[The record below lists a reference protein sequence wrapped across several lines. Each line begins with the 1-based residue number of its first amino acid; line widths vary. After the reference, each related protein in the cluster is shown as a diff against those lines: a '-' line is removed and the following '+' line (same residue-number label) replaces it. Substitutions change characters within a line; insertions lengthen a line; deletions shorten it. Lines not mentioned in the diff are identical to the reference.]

1 MPSLWR
7 DGRASIAPDELTDDR
22 CDDVV
27 IGAGITGLTTALLL
41 ARAGRDVVVLEAR
54 DVGSVATGNT
64 TAKVSLLQGTK
75 YSTLLRRHPV
85 DVPDRLE
92 PGPVRERGDDAHA
105 QPSTPSA
112 ARMRERAFPASACPF
127 ISFIT

>member
-1 MPSLWR
+1 MTSLWR
-7 DGRASIAPDELTDDR
+7 DGRAPIPSDVLTSER

-27 IGAGITGLTTALLL
+27 VGAGITGLTTSLLL

-54 DVGSVATGNT
+54 DLGSVATGNT

-85 DVPDRLE
+85 DVASAYLE
-92 PGPVRERGDDAHA
+92 PTEPARTGCWSTARRRGSRSSDA
-105 QPSTPSA
+105 T
-112 ARMRERAFPASACPF
+112 R
-127 ISFIT
+127 